1 MYSFVDDLID
11 SLINWLIIHWL
22 INWFIDLLIN
32 SLIDLL
38 IHWSIHWLINS
49 LIYSLIDWFID
60 CTPGCE
66 VVPDV
71 NIQQCRYGI
80 KLSVPSTDGMSDLWL
95 RCENESQY
103 AQVRITPPPPLFWF
117 HFGSGSL
124 ISPSPRKLEAS
135 VWWVQMLVVPGCHML
150 QPTLHGAKPLIKT
163 TAKSFNL
170 PLSHPSSQICLP
182 LCFFAPLKFFSL
194 SYGKIITPS
203 SLHIFLEIL
212 VIIF

>member
-1 MYSFVDDLID
+1 M
-11 SLINWLIIHWL
+11 

-135 VWWVQMLVVPGCHML
+135 VWWVQMLVVPGCQERPFKCCNRHCTVQSL
-150 QPTLHGAKPLIKT
+150 SSRQPRNLSTSLCLIHHHK
-163 TAKSFNL
+163 FV
-170 PLSHPSSQICLP
+170 HPCV
-182 LCFFAPLKFFSL
+182 FFAPLKFFSL
-194 SYGKIITPS
+194 SYGKIIIQS
-203 SLHIFLEIL
+203 SYFLGNLSYHILNLICP
-212 VIIF
+212 

>member
-1 MYSFVDDLID
+1 M
-11 SLINWLIIHWL
+11 
-22 INWFIDLLIN
+22 INWFIDLF
-32 SLIDLL
+32 IDLF
-38 IHWSIHWLINS
+38 
-49 LIYSLIDWFID
+49 IDWLFIDLFIDWLID

-80 KLSVPSTDGMSDLWL
+80 KLSVPSTDGMSDIWL

-103 AQVRITPPPPLFWF
+103 AQVRITPPPPFVLVSFWVWIF
-117 HFGSGSL
+117 DFSQSQEVRGFCMVGSN
-124 ISPSPRKLEAS
+124 AS
-135 VWWVQMLVVPGCHML
+135 SARLTRETLHML
-150 QPTLHGAKPLIKT
+150 QPTLHGAKTLIKT

-182 LCFFAPLKFFSL
+182 LCFFFAPLKFFCL

-212 VIIF
+212 VVIF